1 MQTRMNRLAPYLLW
15 LSLLLL
21 TGKAFGQGEYYSE
34 EDRLRQ
40 IKYAL
45 DDLSLEAEGLE
56 ETANFSVVGTPLQ
69 ELLRGIAETH
79 RLNISID
86 PSVSAQVTHNFHEV
100 LVKDLLYFLCK
111 EYGLDIRFVNNI
123 MSFSLYQAPAAA
135 PKPYQEKELSISY
148 DTGNDLLSVDLNR
161 DSLTTFSRQLTEKT
175 GKNVVLSAG
184 VQGTVLNAFLRNA
197 PFDKGMEQI
206 AFANNLSVR
215 KTEDG
220 FYLVEPKDG
229 NPEEE
234 ATAANSRR
242 RPGSNRRVRNS
253 QGANDANRSTSG
265 VPSEGFFELQVGVGP
280 AGDSVLSLEVVDVPI
295 AAVIEEASRA
305 LNKDYVFFTIPE
317 GVATCYLRGIRYENL
332 LSYLLQNTLHTYKQQ
347 EGVYLIGERSQE
359 GLRSSELIR
368 MQFRTVETI
377 EEVIPA
383 ELRQGVEIKIFKD
396 LNSVIVSGS
405 RPQINE
411 VRAFLHGIDQLVPNI
426 LIEVMVVEV
435 RKGSSLQTG
444 IQAGLSDST
453 VRTQGQILSGIDM
466 TISSRSINNVL
477 NSLTNNGIVN
487 LGQVAPQ
494 FYLNLQALENEN
506 YINVRSTPKLSTL
519 NGHEAT
525 LSIGQTQFFAEQT
538 QNITTGVSP
547 INTVT
552 QRFRELEANLEIKIN
567 PFVAGDEHVT
577 LNIEASF
584 SDFVA
589 PLSEGLPPGSATR
602 SFISKIRVR
611 DQEMIVL
618 GGLEEV
624 RRSNSGSGTPGLSRI
639 PVLKWLFSS
648 RSKSKNKNQ
657 LIIFIKPTIVY

>member
-1 MQTRMNRLAPYLLW
+1 MRSQAAKYFLALYLLIGTF
-15 LSLLLL
+15 SSY
-21 TGKAFGQGEYYSE
+21 GQGQYYSD

-45 DDLSLEAEGLE
+45 DDLAIEVSGLE
-56 ETANFSVVGTPLQ
+56 ETANFSVVGAPLQ
-69 ELLRGIAETH
+69 ELLRGISETH
-79 RLNISID
+79 RLNISVD
-86 PSVSAQVTHNFHEV
+86 PAISAGVTNNFHDV

-111 EYGLDIRFVNNI
+111 EYQLDIRFVNSI
-123 MSFSLYQAPAAA
+123 MSFYPYRPPDAPAA
-135 PKPYQEKELSISY
+135 PYVEKELDMAY
-148 DTGNDLLSVDLNR
+148 DSDNDLLSVNLNR
-161 DSLTTFSRQLTEKT
+161 DSLSIFSRQLTERT
-175 GKNVVLSAG
+175 GKNVVLAAG
-184 VQGTVLNAFLRNA
+184 LQDRVMNAFLRNA
-197 PFDKGMEQI
+197 SFDQGLDKI
-206 AFANNLSVR
+206 AFANQLRVR

-220 FYLVEPKDG
+220 FYIIEP
-229 NPEEE
+229 NAVNAE
-234 ATAANSRR
+234 ATNAASSTRRRSSRR
-242 RPGSNRRVRNS
+242 TGSEQSSNTERAS
-253 QGANDANRSTSG
+253 D
-265 VPSEGFFELQVGVGP
+265 GFFDLELIVTP
-280 AGDSVLSLEVVDVPI
+280 AGDSLLSLDVIERPV
-295 AAVIEEASRA
+295 AEVIEEASRTA
-305 LNKDYVFFTIPE
+305 NKDHLFFTIPE
-317 GVATCYLRGIRYENL
+317 GIVTCFLREVSYENL
-332 LSYLLQNTLHTYKQQ
+332 LSYLLQNTQHTYKRQDK
-347 EGVYLIGERSQE
+347 VYLIGQRNQE

-368 MQFRTVETI
+368 LQFRTVEQV
-377 EEVIPA
+377 EEIIPA
-383 ELRQGVEIKIFKD
+383 ELRQGVEIKVFPD
-396 LNSVIVSGS
+396 LNSIIVSGS

-411 VRAFLHGIDQLVPNI
+411 VRAFLNGIDQLVPNI
-426 LIEVMVVEV
+426 MIEVIVVEV

-453 VRTQGQILSGIDM
+453 VATRGQILSGVDM
-466 TISSRSINNVL
+466 TISSRSINSVL
-477 NSLTNNGIVN
+477 NRISNNGIVN

-506 YINVRSTPKLSTL
+506 YINIRSTPKLSTL
-519 NGHEAT
+519 NGHEAA
-525 LSIGQTQFFAEQT
+525 LSIGQTQFFAEET

-584 SDFVA
+584 SDFVE
-589 PLSEGLPPGSATR
+589 PRSEGLPPGSATR

-639 PVLKWLFSS
+639 PILKWLFSS
-648 RSKSKNKNQ
+648 RSRSKNKNQ

>member
-1 MQTRMNRLAPYLLW
+1 MRGTIRKYSHVYCCIALL
-15 LSLLLL
+15 LSLSGSFAVAL
-21 TGKAFGQGEYYSE
+21 GQGKYYSE
-34 EDRLRQ
+34 DDRLRQ

-45 DDLSLEAEGLE
+45 DDLALEAPGLE
-56 ETANFSVVGTPLQ
+56 ETANFSVVGAPLQ
-69 ELLRGIAETH
+69 ELLRGISETH

-86 PSVSAQVTHNFHEV
+86 PAISAQVTNNFHEV

-111 EYGLDIRFVNNI
+111 EYQLDIRFVNNI
-123 MSFSLYQAPAAA
+123 MSFYPYQQPAD
-135 PKPYQEKELSISY
+135 PVLPYQEKELSIEY
-148 DTGNDLLSVDLNR
+148 DPSNDLLSVNLNR
-161 DSLTTFSRQLTEKT
+161 DSLSIFSRQLTERT
-175 GKNVVLSAG
+175 GKNVVLAAG

-197 PFDKGMEQI
+197 PFDQGIEKI

-215 KTEDG
+215 KTDDG
-220 FYLVEPKDG
+220 FYIIEPSTEQAS
-229 NPEEE
+229 PAEV
-234 ATAANSRR
+234 ATTTRR
-242 RPGSNRRVRNS
+242 RPRSNRRAQNS
-253 QGANDANRSTSG
+253 EAARSEGTT
-265 VPSEGFFELQVGVGP
+265 EGFFDLQLITSES
-280 AGDSVLSLEVVDVPI
+280 GDSLLSLEVVGVSI
-295 AAVIEEASRA
+295 AEIIEEASRTA
-305 LNKDYVFFTIPE
+305 NKDYVFFTVPE
-317 GVATCYLRGIRYENL
+317 GVATCFLRRVSYESL
-332 LSYLLQNTLHTYKQQ
+332 LSYLLQNTQHTYRQQ
-347 EGVYLIGERSQE
+347 DGVYLIGQRNQE

-368 MQFRTVETI
+368 MQFRTVEDI

-383 ELRQGVEIKIFKD
+383 ELRQGVEIKVFKD
-396 LNSVIVSGS
+396 LNSIIVSGS

-411 VRAFLHGIDQLVPNI
+411 VKAFLHGIDELVPNI

-444 IQAGLSDST
+444 IEAGLTDEPVS
-453 VRTQGQILSGIDM
+453 TQGKILSGVDM
-466 TISSRSINNVL
+466 TISSQSINSVL
-477 NSLTNNGIVN
+477 SRINASGIVN

-519 NGHEAT
+519 NGHEAA

-552 QRFRELEANLEIKIN
+552 QRFRELQANLEIKIN

-584 SDFVA
+584 SDFVE
-589 PLSEGLPPGSATR
+589 PRSEGLPPGNTNR

-611 DQEMIVL
+611 DREMIVL

-648 RSKSKNKNQ
+648 RSRSKDKNQ
-657 LIIFIKPTIVY
+657 LIIFIKPTIVH